1 MAVKTSIQI
10 QGAALSALGKMT
22 TALNKVITRFER
34 LQQVLSS
41 NVNTQGL
48 DRINRCLS
56 QMQNNTANVGRGARR
71 LSPTMNGVQNSV
83 RGINQN
89 MTGVD
94 ESIRQ
99 VNVSLHRTQ
108 NNMAQVVSN
117 TSHIID
123 NIQQIQNNMNRVSN
137 NITQTQRNI
146 GRIVNDSGQVQN
158 NMGRAAN
165 NMGRTRQ
172 ETDRVGDGMG
182 RTRQETDRVGDGME
196 RTRRQTEGFGDQV
209 QRGNSAV
216 SGLARSI
223 KSMVGAYVGL
233 RGLQQGMQ
241 AVDTFSNQ
249 RARLSMIV
257 DDNGSVEEL
266 ENKIFSAA
274 QRSKGNYNDMVNKEI
289 FFMFCM
295 KNRSSLCHS
304 CFSCIPFGN
313 C

>member
-1 MAVKTSIQI
+1 
-10 QGAALSALGKMT
+10 
-22 TALNKVITRFER
+22 
-34 LQQVLSS
+34 
-41 NVNTQGL
+41 
-48 DRINRCLS
+48 
-56 QMQNNTANVGRGARR
+56 
-71 LSPTMNGVQNSV
+71 
-83 RGINQN
+83 
-89 MTGVD
+89 
-94 ESIRQ
+94 
-99 VNVSLHRTQ
+99 
-108 NNMAQVVSN
+108 
-117 TSHIID
+117 
-123 NIQQIQNNMNRVSN
+123 MNRVSN
-137 NITQTQRNI
+137 NITQMQGNI
-146 GRIVNDSGQVQN
+146 GRIVNDSGQIQN
-158 NMGRAAN
+158 NMGRTAN

-172 ETDRVGDGMG
+172 ETDRVRDGMG
-182 RTRQETDRVGDGME
+182 RTRQETDRVGDGMR
-196 RTRRQTEGFGDQV
+196 RTRQETEGFGDQV

-223 KSMVGAYVGL
+223 KNMVGAYVGL

-241 AVDTFSNQ
+241 AVDNFSNQ

-257 DDNGSVEEL
+257 DDGGSVEEL